1 MGKPRRKRAKAKRGR
16 PRDETVER
24 ETNGRKRRSTP
35 KEDPRMVLLQAR
47 ERMFGVRKE
56 DAADPNAGS
65 VLGRLH
71 LAKAIT
77 RIMLEAGEEY
87 RRRHRLAMKAIHADD
102 ALAVSPGGNAPRDWE
117 AMELSDREAYADW
130 AVRAVATY
138 RVLKDALRAVDAYEV
153 IERVVIE
160 GGDMP
165 TTALP
170 RLTAGLN
177 LLARKLGFVGEG
189 AEPPVFRAG
198 IGRSP

>member
-1 MGKPRRKRAKAKRGR
+1 MGKPKRKCARGRRGR

-24 ETNGRKRRSTP
+24 EPNGRKRRSTP
-35 KEDPRMVLLQAR
+35 KEDPRMVMINAR

-65 VLGRLH
+65 GLGRLY

-87 RRRHRLAMKAIHADD
+87 RRRHRLAMKAIQAED
-102 ALAVSPGGNAPRDWE
+102 ALAVSPGGNAPKDWG

-138 RVLKDALRAVDAYEV
+138 RVLKDALRAIDAYEA

-160 GGDMP
+160 GGDIP
-165 TTALP
+165 ATAMP
-170 RLTAGLN
+170 RLAAGLN

-189 AEPPVFRAG
+189 PEAPVSRAG
-198 IGRSP
+198 TGRSP

>member
-1 MGKPRRKRAKAKRGR
+1 
-16 PRDETVER
+16 
-24 ETNGRKRRSTP
+24 
-35 KEDPRMVLLQAR
+35 MVMIKAR
-47 ERMFGVRKE
+47 ERVFGVRKE

-65 VLGRLH
+65 VLGRLY

-87 RRRHRLAMKAIHADD
+87 RRRHRLAMKAIQADD
-102 ALAVSPGGNAPRDWE
+102 ALAISPGGNAPGDWQ

-138 RVLKDALRAVDAYEV
+138 RVLKDALRAIDAHNV

-165 TTALP
+165 ATTLP
-170 RLTAGLN
+170 QLTAGLN
-177 LLARKLGFVGEG
+177 LLARTLGFMGAGPASPASGVGTES
-189 AEPPVFRAG
+189 
-198 IGRSP
+198 SP

>member
-1 MGKPRRKRAKAKRGR
+1 MGKPRRKRAKARRGR
-16 PRDETVER
+16 PRDATVER
-24 ETNGRKRRSTP
+24 EPNGRKWRSTP
-35 KEDPRMVLLQAR
+35 KEDPRMVMIKAR
-47 ERMFGVRKE
+47 ERMFGVGTE

-65 VLGRLH
+65 MLGRLY

-87 RRRHRLAMKAIHADD
+87 RRRHRLAMKAIQADD
-102 ALAVSPGGNAPRDWE
+102 ALAVSPGGDAPRDWE

-138 RVLKDALRAVDAYEV
+138 RVLKDALRALDVHDV

-165 TTALP
+165 ATALP
-170 RLTAGLN
+170 QLTAGLN

-189 AEPPVFRAG
+189 APG
-198 IGRSP
+198 

>member
-1 MGKPRRKRAKAKRGR
+1 
-16 PRDETVER
+16 
-24 ETNGRKRRSTP
+24 
-35 KEDPRMVLLQAR
+35 MVMMQAR

-56 DAADPNAGS
+56 DVADPYAGS
-65 VLGRLH
+65 VLGRLY

-87 RRRHRLAMKAIHADD
+87 RRRHRLAMKAIQADD
-102 ALAVSPGGNAPRDWE
+102 ALAVSPSGNAPKEWE
-117 AMELSDREAYADW
+117 AMELSDREAYAEW

-138 RVLKDALRAVDAYEV
+138 RVLKDALRAIDAHEA

-165 TTALP
+165 ATALP
-170 RLTAGLN
+170 RLTAGLS

-189 AEPPVFRAG
+189 PAAPVSGAG
-198 IGRSP
+198 GRLSRQKPR